1 MKRVIAAI
9 LLFALLFV
17 SASCM
22 SAEEREAR
30 KEALNALS
38 GASDGAYAL
47 STGTTIQNQN
57 LYDDGGIIIQL
68 AGIQG
73 PPTQPVL
80 VLAVKNGSR
89 RDIALDVDQLSIN
102 GWQVD
107 GWCDLYQVESHSI
120 TIGTIEC
127 GGDLSLCGI
136 TDVGQVD
143 LEFSISDADTYEDLA
158 AVCTTVFTS
167 AADSLDPSYLPDGI
181 TLLEESDFL
190 VRAVSLA
197 SLPYGGTSLCLYLEN
212 NSCLELSLE
221 SSRARLNG
229 QPVELWFWDST
240 APGCRRMM
248 TEYLY
253 DEDTYDDI
261 LLEPGDVLT
270 FDLSLCD
277 WDTGAVLATQSVSLS
292 PEDF

>member
-1 MKRVIAAI
+1 MKRVMAAV

-17 SASCM
+17 STSCM

-30 KEALNALS
+30 KEALSALN
-38 GASDGAYAL
+38 GASDGAYSL
-47 STGTTIQNQN
+47 STGTTIENQN
-57 LYDDGGIIIQL
+57 LYDDQGIIIQL

-73 PPTQPVL
+73 PPAQPVL

-89 RDIALDVDQLSIN
+89 RDITLDVDQLSIN

-127 GGDLSLCGI
+127 SSDLSFCGVS
-136 TDVGQVD
+136 DVGQVD
-143 LEFSISDADTYEDLA
+143 LDFSIRDADTYEDLA
-158 AVCTTVFTS
+158 AVCTSFSTS
-167 AADSLDPSYLPDGI
+167 AADSLDLASPPDGI
-181 TLLEESDFL
+181 TLLEGSDFL
-190 VRAVSLA
+190 VRAVSF
-197 SLPYGGTSLCLYLEN
+197 SSSVYNGTWLCLYLEN
-212 NSCLELSLE
+212 NSLLGLFLEASH
-221 SSRARLNG
+221 ARLNG
-229 QPVELWFWDST
+229 QPIELWFWDST
-240 APGCRRMM
+240 APGSRRIL

-270 FDLSLCD
+270 FDLSICD
-277 WDTGAVLATQSVSLS
+277 YDTGAVLATQNISLS